1 MIEKSFNVFSY
12 GSNLLFE
19 RIKERIKS
27 VEIVRK
33 YNLHGYR
40 LTFNKASED
49 GSVKANIEESSDPE
63 DSVWGMIHKFDRK
76 EKFILDWHETLGYG
90 YQLICFQVKLNGN
103 TETVHTY
110 IVNESR
116 FIKKGR
122 PYSWYLKLVIA
133 GAIQNQFPEAYIN
146 KLLAIA
152 SDIDKNSDRREK
164 NERIRKKAKLNKFNL
179 PGQNHL
185 PFITS

>member
-1 MIEKSFNVFSY
+1 MIEKPFNVFSY

-27 VEIVRK
+27 VVVVSK
-33 YNLHGYR
+33 YNLQGHR

-49 GSVKANIEESSDPE
+49 GSVKANIEESSDPK
-63 DSVWGMIHKFDRK
+63 DSVWGIIHQFDRK

-90 YQLICFQVKLNGN
+90 YQLICFQLKLNGK
-103 TETVHTY
+103 TEVVHTY

-116 FIKKGR
+116 FEKAGR

-133 GAIQNQFPEAYIN
+133 GARQNQFPEAYIS
-146 KLLAIA
+146 KLMAIKT
-152 SDIDKNSDRREK
+152 DPDGNLNRRLR
-164 NERIRKKAKLNKFNL
+164 NERILRESSLNKFN
-179 PGQNHL
+179 PSG
-185 PFITS
+185 

>member
-1 MIEKSFNVFSY
+1 MIEKPFNVFSY

-27 VEIVRK
+27 VEIVTK
-33 YNLHGYR
+33 YNLQGHR

-63 DSVWGMIHKFDRK
+63 DSVWGIIHKFDRK

-90 YQLICFQVKLNGN
+90 YQLICFQVKLHGN

-110 IVNESR
+110 MVNESR
-116 FIKKGR
+116 FKKIGK
-122 PYSWYLKLVIA
+122 PYSWYLKLVIT
-133 GAIQNQFPEAYIN
+133 GAIQNRFPEAYIN
-146 KLLAIA
+146 KLMAIKT
-152 SDIDKNSDRREK
+152 DPDRNLNRRLK
-164 NERIRKKAKLNKFNL
+164 NERIISGTNLNKFN
-179 PGQNHL
+179 PSG
-185 PFITS
+185 

>member
-1 MIEKSFNVFSY
+1 MIENPFYVFSY

-19 RIKERIKS
+19 RIKERIVS
-27 VEIVRK
+27 VEIVSR
-33 YNLHGYR
+33 YNLQGYR

-49 GSVKANIEESSDPE
+49 GSVKANIEESPDPE
-63 DSVWGMIHKFDRK
+63 DSVWGIIHKFDRK

-116 FIKKGR
+116 FKRNGR

-146 KLLAIA
+146 KIKAIG
-152 SDIDKNSDRREK
+152 SVSDRNADRRLK
-164 NERIRKKAKLNKFNL
+164 NERIIKATNL
-179 PGQNHL
+179 LLFLSTPIL
-185 PFITS
+185 S